1 MSFDNIKIIDINSE
15 TLTHFKSAW
24 PCNGIPDSVERIT
37 VMMEASSG
45 DLIDYELYDAD
56 NNQMANEYFFDHY
69 PDAGE
74 ALSALFDDALANHQ
88 QPRYGNR
95 FSFQLLNY

>member
-24 PCNGIPDSVERIT
+24 PCNGIPDSVGRIT

-45 DLIDYELYDAD
+45 DLIDYDLYDAD
-56 NNQMANEYFFDHY
+56 NNQMANEYH
-69 PDAGE
+69 DAGE

-88 QPRYGNR
+88 QPRYGSR